1 MGQKTNPIVNRLG
14 IIMGWQSSWCNNY
27 KDRIQEDFKVRRYIE
42 ARFPKGIISRIF
54 IERTLKFI
62 TITIRTSRPALV
74 IGKRGDEVDTVR
86 KELKKLTKKEV
97 QINISEVKRP
107 ELDAPLVAKG
117 LVRQLENRISYKKAI
132 KLSILSAIRMNAQ
145 GIKIQMSGR
154 LNGVEMARCESYKE
168 GRISLGTFRA
178 DVDYHM
184 EVAHTVYGSI
194 GVKVWIMK
202 GEIYGKREL
211 FPLLLGIQKKQR
223 SRSSYHKNSSNSNRK
238 KRF

>member
-14 IIMGWQSSWCNNY
+14 IITGWQSSWCNNY

-42 ARFPKGIISRIF
+42 ARFPKGIVSRIF

-107 ELDAPLVAKG
+107 ELDAPLIAKG

-132 KLSILSAIRMNAQ
+132 KLFILSAIRMNAQ
-145 GIKIQMSGR
+145 GIKVQISGR
-154 LNGVEMARCESYKE
+154 LNGSEMARCETYKE

-184 EVAHTVYGSI
+184 AVAHTVYGSI
-194 GVKVWIMK
+194 GIKVWIMK
-202 GEIYGKREL
+202 GEVYGRREL
-211 FPLLLGIQKKQR
+211 TPLLGTQKRQR
-223 SRSSYHKNSSNSNRK
+223 SHNKSYHLNRK
-238 KRF
+238 KNK

>member
-27 KDRIQEDFKVRRYIE
+27 RDRIQEDFKVRRYIE

-62 TITIRTSRPALV
+62 TITIRTSRPAIV

-86 KELKKLTKKEV
+86 KELKKLTRKEV

-107 ELDAPLVAKG
+107 ELDATLVSKG

-132 KLSILSAIRMNAQ
+132 KLSILSAMRMNAQ

-184 EVAHTVYGSI
+184 EVAHTIYGSI

-202 GEIYGKREL
+202 GEVYGKREL
-211 FPLLLGIQKKQR
+211 SPFLEGGIIQKKQR
-223 SRSSYHKNSSNSNRK
+223 NKSSFFRK
-238 KRF
+238 KKL

>member
-27 KDRIQEDFKVRRYIE
+27 KDRIKEDFKVRRYIE
-42 ARFPKGIISRIF
+42 ARLPKGIVSRIF

-74 IGKRGDEVDTVR
+74 IGKRGDEVDTIR

-132 KLSILSAIRMNAQ
+132 KLSIFSAMRMNAQ
-145 GIKIQMSGR
+145 GIRIQISGR
-154 LNGVEMARCESYKE
+154 LNGSEMARCEIYKE

-184 EVAHTVYGSI
+184 AVAHTVYGSI
-194 GVKVWIMK
+194 GIKVWIMK
-202 GEIYGKREL
+202 GEVYGKREL
-211 FPLLLGIQKKQR
+211 SPFLGGMQKKQR
-223 SRSSYHKNSSNSNRK
+223 GNKTYHRK
-238 KRF
+238 KK

>member
-14 IIMGWQSSWCNNY
+14 IITGWQSSWCNNY

-42 ARFPKGIISRIF
+42 ARFPKGIVSRIF

-107 ELDAPLVAKG
+107 ELDAPLIAKG
-117 LVRQLENRISYKKAI
+117 LVRQLENRVSYKKAM
-132 KLSILSAIRMNAQ
+132 KLFILSAIRMNAQ
-145 GIKIQMSGR
+145 GIKIQISGR
-154 LNGVEMARCESYKE
+154 LNGSEMARCETYKE

-184 EVAHTVYGSI
+184 AVAHTVYGSI
-194 GVKVWIMK
+194 GIKVWIMK
-202 GEIYGKREL
+202 GEVYGKREL
-211 FPLLLGIQKKQR
+211 TPLLETHKRQR
-223 SRSSYHKNSSNSNRK
+223 SHKSYHSNRK
-238 KRF
+238 KNK

>member
-42 ARFPKGIISRIF
+42 ARLPKGIVSRIF

-74 IGKRGDEVDTVR
+74 IGKGGDEVDTVR

-107 ELDAPLVAKG
+107 ELDAPLVAKS

-132 KLSILSAIRMNAQ
+132 KLSILSAMRMNAQ
-145 GIKIQMSGR
+145 GIKIQISGR
-154 LNGVEMARCESYKE
+154 LNGAEMSRCESYKE

-178 DVDYHM
+178 DVDYHIS
-184 EVAHTVYGSI
+184 VAHTVYGSI

-211 FPLLLGIQKKQR
+211 SPLFGMQKR
-223 SRSSYHKNSSNSNRK
+223 HRFSNNKASFFRK
-238 KRF
+238 KKL

>member
-1 MGQKTNPIVNRLG
+1 MGQKTNPIINRLG
-14 IIMGWQSSWCNNY
+14 IITGWQSSWCNNY
-27 KDRIQEDFKVRRYIE
+27 KDRIQEDFKVRRYII
-42 ARFPKGIISRIF
+42 ARLPKGIVSRIF

-74 IGKRGDEVDTVR
+74 IGKGGDEVDTVR

-117 LVRQLENRISYKKAI
+117 IVRQLENRISYKKAI
-132 KLSILSAIRMNAQ
+132 KLSIISAMRMNAQ
-145 GIKIQMSGR
+145 GIKIQISGR
-154 LNGVEMARCESYKE
+154 LNGSEMARCEIYKE

-184 EVAHTVYGSI
+184 EVAHTIYGSI
-194 GVKVWIMK
+194 GVKIWIMK
-202 GEIYGKREL
+202 GEVYGKREL
-211 FPLLLGIQKKQR
+211 SPLLGIQKKQR
-223 SRSSYHKNSSNSNRK
+223 GYKNIYRK
-238 KRF
+238 KK

>member
-27 KDRIQEDFKVRRYIE
+27 KDRIQEDFKVRRYID

-86 KELKKLTKKEV
+86 KELKKITKKEV

-107 ELDAPLVAKG
+107 ELDAPLVSKG
-117 LVRQLENRISYKKAI
+117 LVKQLENRVSYKKAI
-132 KLSILSAIRMNAQ
+132 KQSIFSAMRMNAK

-184 EVAHTVYGSI
+184 EVAHTIYGSI

-202 GEIYGKREL
+202 GEIYGKKEL
-211 FPLLLGIQKKQR
+211 FPLLEEMQKKHR
-223 SRSSYHKNSSNSNRK
+223 SNKSSHFLKKRK
-238 KRF
+238 KI

>member
-1 MGQKTNPIVNRLG
+1 MGQKTNPIINRLG
-14 IIMGWQSSWCNNY
+14 IIIGWQSSWCNNY
-27 KDRIQEDFKVRRYIE
+27 KDRIQEDSKVRKYIE
-42 ARFPKGIISRIF
+42 ARFPKGIISRVI

-74 IGKRGDEVDTVR
+74 IGKGGDEVDTVR
-86 KELKKLTKKEV
+86 KELKRLTKKEV

-132 KLSILSAIRMNAQ
+132 RLAILSAIRMNAK
-145 GIKIQMSGR
+145 GIKIQISGR
-154 LNGVEMARCESYKE
+154 LNGAEMARRESYKE

-178 DVDYHM
+178 DVDYYM
-184 EVAHTVYGSI
+184 DVAHTVYGSI
-194 GVKVWIMK
+194 GIKVWIMK

-211 FPLLLGIQKKQR
+211 YPLFSIQQRKLRFKKY
-223 SRSSYHKNSSNSNRK
+223 SSFRK
-238 KRF
+238 KKS

>member
-42 ARFPKGIISRIF
+42 ARLPKGIVSRIF

-74 IGKRGDEVDTVR
+74 IGKGGDEVDTIR

-107 ELDAPLVAKG
+107 ELDAPLVSKG
-117 LVRQLENRISYKKAI
+117 LVRQLENRISYKKVI
-132 KLSILSAIRMNAQ
+132 KLSIFSAMRMNAQ
-145 GIKIQMSGR
+145 GIRIQISGR
-154 LNGVEMARCESYKE
+154 LNGSEMARCEIYKE

-184 EVAHTVYGSI
+184 AVAHTVYGSI
-194 GVKVWIMK
+194 GIKVWIMK
-202 GEIYGKREL
+202 GEVYGKREL
-211 FPLLLGIQKKQR
+211 SPLLGGIQKKQR
-223 SRSSYHKNSSNSNRK
+223 ANKTFHRK
-238 KRF
+238 KK

>member
-14 IIMGWQSSWCNNY
+14 IITGWQSSWCNNY

-42 ARFPKGIISRIF
+42 ARLPKGIVSRIF

-86 KELKKLTKKEV
+86 KELKKLTKKEI

-107 ELDAPLVAKG
+107 ELDAPLVSKG

-145 GIKIQMSGR
+145 GIKVQISGR
-154 LNGVEMARCESYKE
+154 LNGSEMARRETYKE

-184 EVAHTVYGSI
+184 AVAHTVYGSI
-194 GVKVWIMK
+194 GIKVWIMK

-211 FPLLLGIQKKQR
+211 SPILGIQNKQKR
-223 SRSSYHKNSSNSNRK
+223 GYKPYYRK
-238 KRF
+238 KNK

>member
-14 IIMGWQSSWCNNY
+14 IITGWQSSWCNNY
-27 KDRIQEDFKVRRYIE
+27 RDRIQEDFKVRRYIE
-42 ARFPKGIISRIF
+42 ARFPKGIVSRIF

-145 GIKIQMSGR
+145 GIRIQISGR
-154 LNGVEMARCESYKE
+154 LNGSEMARCEIYKE

-184 EVAHTVYGSI
+184 AVAHTVYGSI
-194 GVKVWIMK
+194 GIKVWIMK

-211 FPLLLGIQKKQR
+211 SPLLEIQKKQR
-223 SRSSYHKNSSNSNRK
+223 GYKSYHFNRK
-238 KRF
+238 KNK

>member
-14 IIMGWQSSWCNNY
+14 IITGWQSSWCNNY

-107 ELDAPLVAKG
+107 ELDASLVAKG

-132 KLSILSAIRMNAQ
+132 KLSILSATRMNAQ
-145 GIKIQMSGR
+145 GIRVQISGR
-154 LNGVEMARCESYKE
+154 LNGSEMARCEIYKE

-184 EVAHTVYGSI
+184 AVAHTVYGSI
-194 GVKVWIMK
+194 GIKVWIMK

-211 FPLLLGIQKKQR
+211 SPLLGIQKKKK
-223 SRSSYHKNSSNSNRK
+223 SHKPYYFNRK
-238 KRF
+238 KNK

>member
-14 IIMGWQSSWCNNY
+14 IITGWQSSWCNNY
-27 KDRIQEDFKVRRYIE
+27 KYRIQEDFKVRRYIE
-42 ARFPKGIISRIF
+42 ARLPKGIVSRIF

-74 IGKRGDEVDTVR
+74 IGKGGDEVDTLR
-86 KELKKLTKKEV
+86 KELKKLTKKEI

-145 GIKIQMSGR
+145 GIKIQISGR
-154 LNGVEMARCESYKE
+154 LNGSEMGRCESYKE

-184 EVAHTVYGSI
+184 TVAHTVYGSI
-194 GVKVWIMK
+194 GIKVWIMK
-202 GEIYGKREL
+202 GEVYGKREL
-211 FPLLLGIQKKQR
+211 SPLLGIQQK
-223 SRSSYHKNSSNSNRK
+223 K
-238 KRF
+238 KRNYTRYTHRKNK

>member
-14 IIMGWQSSWCNNY
+14 IVMGWQSSWCNNY

-42 ARFPKGIISRIF
+42 ARLLKGIVSRVF
-54 IERTLKFI
+54 IDRTLKFI

-74 IGKRGDEVDTVR
+74 IGKRGEEVDTIR
-86 KELKKLTKKEV
+86 KELRKLTKKEV
-97 QINISEVKRP
+97 QINISEVRRP

-117 LVRQLENRISYKKAI
+117 LVRQLENRISYKKVI
-132 KLSILSAIRMNAQ
+132 KLSIISAMRMNAQ
-145 GIKIQMSGR
+145 GIKIQISGR
-154 LNGVEMARCESYKE
+154 LNGSDMARRESYKE

-184 EVAHTVYGSI
+184 AVAHTVYGSI

-202 GEIYGKREL
+202 GEIYGKKEL
-211 FPLLLGIQKKQR
+211 SPLFGLQQKK
-223 SRSSYHKNSSNSNRK
+223 SRFYNNKFSSFNRNK
-238 KRF
+238 KV

>member
-14 IIMGWQSSWCNNY
+14 IVMGWQSSWCNNY
-27 KDRIQEDFKVRRYIE
+27 KDRIQEDFQVRRYIE
-42 ARFPKGIISRIF
+42 ARLLKGIVSRIF
-54 IERTLKFI
+54 IDRTLKFI

-74 IGKRGDEVDTVR
+74 IGKGGDEVDTIR
-86 KELKKLTKKEV
+86 KELKRLTKKEV
-97 QINISEVKRP
+97 QINISEVRRP

-117 LVRQLENRISYKKAI
+117 LVRQLENRISYKKVI
-132 KLSILSAIRMNAQ
+132 KLSIISAMRMNAQ
-145 GIKIQMSGR
+145 GIKIQVSGR
-154 LNGVEMARCESYKE
+154 LNGSEMARREFYKE

-202 GEIYGKREL
+202 GEIYGKKEL
-211 FPLLLGIQKKQR
+211 SPLFGLQPKK
-223 SRSSYHKNSSNSNRK
+223 SRFYNNKSPFLKRK
-238 KRF
+238 KKV